1 MTDDIDKHK
10 IELAYNVSKKYI
22 GKTFNRLTVINVAS
36 PTKTCIPRV
45 LCECVCG
52 NKTVVCI
59 YNLKSNHT
67 RSCGCYA
74 YESTT
79 THKMSRTVEYKTWH
93 NIKSRCNNPNST
105 GYHYYGGRGISI
117 CDSWTEE
124 DTGFLNFYK
133 DMGDKPS
140 NKHSIDRID
149 CNGDY
154 CPENCRWATHEVQ
167 GNNKRYNHILHF
179 DGQSKTISEWASVL
193 KMKQNTLYYRIKRG
207 WTIPEALG
215 FDDRS
220 IKYSGRL
227 SQEDIKWMFNE
238 IEKGGTQVA
247 CGKKLGIDS
256 SQINRIYHKAIKD
269 NFITKK
275 GEENLTLS

>member
-1 MTDDIDKHK
+1 
-10 IELAYNVSKKYI
+10 
-22 GKTFNRLTVINVAS
+22 
-36 PTKTCIPRV
+36 
-45 LCECVCG
+45 
-52 NKTVVCI
+52 
-59 YNLKSNHT
+59 
-67 RSCGCYA
+67 
-74 YESTT
+74 
-79 THKMSRTVEYKTWH
+79 
-93 NIKSRCNNPNST
+93 
-105 GYHYYGGRGISI
+105 
-117 CDSWTEE
+117 
-124 DTGFLNFYK
+124 
-133 DMGDKPS
+133 
-140 NKHSIDRID
+140 
-149 CNGDY
+149 
-154 CPENCRWATHEVQ
+154 
-167 GNNKRYNHILHF
+167 
-179 DGQSKTISEWASVL
+179 
-193 KMKQNTLYYRIKRG
+193 MKQNTLYYRIKRG